1 MSRDDATLLH
11 IVAAAKRALA
21 FLGGASFD
29 SFLQDE
35 KTQSAVLHQL
45 LILGE
50 AVKRLSD
57 QVREQNPDV
66 PWKKVA
72 GLRDVLIHEYDTVD
86 VEEVWRTVTTDIP
99 KIIPKLERLVPPS
112 P

>member
-35 KTQSAVLHQL
+35 KTPRCAH
-45 LILGE
+45 
-50 AVKRLSD
+50 
-57 QVREQNPDV
+57 P
-66 PWKKVA
+66 
-72 GLRDVLIHEYDTVD
+72 
-86 VEEVWRTVTTDIP
+86 
-99 KIIPKLERLVPPS
+99 
-112 P
+112 